1 MVTSATAS
9 NCREA
14 DGVARETAPVPHR
27 VSCPAFVGRA
37 EELDVLEA
45 TLARVAAG
53 AAATVLVAGDAGIG
67 KTRLVDE
74 FCGRARGGGALV
86 ATGVCVPIE
95 GGGLPYGP
103 IVGIFRDLVRQ
114 SSDGELSDLLAPMAS
129 GLGLGPAG
137 AAARAGAYPAARSVA
152 DELAKTRRFE
162 SVLAC
167 VTALAERSPV
177 VLVLEDLHWADS
189 TSAELLGFLTRNL
202 DASRVLLIGTYRT
215 RRARPRPPAAPV
227 AERAE
232 PAHARRAGAPRG
244 PRPRARWR
252 R

>member
-1 MVTSATAS
+1 MVTSAIT
-9 NCREA
+9 NCRDAHGE
-14 DGVARETAPVPHR
+14 ARETAPVPHR

-45 TLARVAAG
+45 TLARVASG

-114 SSDGELSDLLAPMAS
+114 SSGDELSDLLAPMAS
-129 GLGLGPAG
+129 GLGLGPTG
-137 AAARAGAYPAARSVA
+137 AARAGAYPAARSVA

-162 SVLAC
+162 SSSPASPHWPS
-167 VTALAERSPV
+167 AARSC
-177 VLVLEDLHWADS
+177 S
-189 TSAELLGFLTRNL
+189 S
-202 DASRVLLIGTYRT
+202 SRTCT
-215 RRARPRPPAAPV
+215 
-227 AERAE
+227 
-232 PAHARRAGAPRG
+232 G
-244 PRPRARWR
+244 PTPRAPSCSASSPGTWTPAGSC
-252 R
+252 